1 MQKNIIWISITINI
15 SYQFFFVPTK
25 NPSSVTQPS
34 DNNVGAQRTVGAADL
49 MVTFM
54 KVKGAGNGLTY

>member
-1 MQKNIIWISITINI
+1 M
-15 SYQFFFVPTK
+15 FVR
-25 NPSSVTQPS
+25 NARL
-34 DNNVGAQRTVGAADL
+34 AQRTL